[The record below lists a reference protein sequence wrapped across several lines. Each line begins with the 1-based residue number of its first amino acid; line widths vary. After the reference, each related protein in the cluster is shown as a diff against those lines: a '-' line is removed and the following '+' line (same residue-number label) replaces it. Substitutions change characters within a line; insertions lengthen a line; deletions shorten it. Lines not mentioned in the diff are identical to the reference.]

1 MESLMRALIP
11 AALAIFAF
19 GSTALAAPASV
30 QVSIAPELQKAF
42 DEKYGVR
49 EATLLT
55 GDLKESVVRALARTG
70 AYDDARIELT
80 LVDAKPNRPT
90 FKQLSDTPG
99 LSMQSFG
106 VGGAAIE
113 GRVIAADGA
122 ERAIAYKWFETDLR
136 QAYGNWVW
144 SDATWTFDRFARR
157 LAKGDELAGR

>member
-1 MESLMRALIP
+1 MRTLAL
-11 AALAIFAF
+11 AALSALAV

-30 QVSIAPELQKAF
+30 QVSIAPDLQKTF
-42 DEKYGVR
+42 NEKYGVR

-55 GDLKESVVRALARTG
+55 GDLQKSVVRALARTD

-90 FKQLSDTPG
+90 FKQLADTPG

-113 GRVIAADGA
+113 GRVIAPDGA
-122 ERAIAYKWFETDLR
+122 ERAIAYKWYETDLG
-136 QAYGNWVW
+136 QAYASWVW

-157 LAKGDELAGR
+157 LAKGDDLARR